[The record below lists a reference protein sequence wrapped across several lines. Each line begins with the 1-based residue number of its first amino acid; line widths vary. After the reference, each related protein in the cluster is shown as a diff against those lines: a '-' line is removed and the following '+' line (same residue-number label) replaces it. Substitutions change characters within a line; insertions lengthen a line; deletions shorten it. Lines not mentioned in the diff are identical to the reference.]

1 MRYSGLVL
9 QIVAVLT
16 IVLGVLA
23 GIAQMVS
30 DAYATTGGIILVST
44 VVGGT
49 LLFGVGGALQA
60 LADIAVDVHRSAE
73 ANERIAEASAR
84 RAEALDRLASPHS
97 GTATP
102 MLPEAGQRARPP
114 KSDVELPQQKH

>member
-16 IVLGVLA
+16 VIIGALA

-30 DAYATTGGIILVST
+30 DAYPTTGGVILVST

-49 LLFGVGGALQA
+49 LLFGIGGAFQA

-84 RAEALDRLASPHS
+84 RAEALNRLASPHP

-102 MLPEAGQRARPP
+102 CSRRQDSARARRSPT
-114 KSDVELPQQKH
+114 